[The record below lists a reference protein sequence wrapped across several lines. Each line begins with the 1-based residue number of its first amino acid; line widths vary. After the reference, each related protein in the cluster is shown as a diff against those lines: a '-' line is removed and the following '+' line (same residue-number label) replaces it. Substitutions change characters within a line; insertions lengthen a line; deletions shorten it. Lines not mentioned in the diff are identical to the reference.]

1 MNYRQL
7 LTRMIYWRIVRS
19 WEHISACPGWM
30 SADHWRRSD
39 CHSRTKRQRIPP
51 REKRPALA
59 SLHCSLARK
68 ENCFSSHLTMFSVT
82 LSAACNQKPNF
93 DNRLKNWDQDN
104 KNDSFHF
111 RVGHTRQF
119 LLSPGHIW
127 NSTTK
132 MMMLTKVWGL
142 NLNITEILFWCTSRN
157 MSYFFHLDI
166 KNLFRSWAFLKDH
179 IFDTWIICLIS
190 RAIQRFNVS
199 VHERVH
205 MRELKNLHCGT
216 GTTVVHV
223 CIVRPNTWSKWPT
236 LTQSTLVVADRECVC
251 WISGIAGSTQLSWGS
266 YYLRKR
272 IGDQRSFC

>member
-104 KNDSFHF
+104 KNYSFHF
-111 RVGHTRQF
+111 VLPDNSF
-119 LLSPGHIW
+119 CLLAIFGTARPKWWCWQKCEDWIW
-127 NSTTK
+127 
-132 MMMLTKVWGL
+132 
-142 NLNITEILFWCTSRN
+142 TSRK
-157 MSYFFHLDI
+157 FCFGVLHV
-166 KNLFRSWAFLKDH
+166 
-179 IFDTWIICLIS
+179 TCLIFF
-190 RAIQRFNVS
+190 I
-199 VHERVH
+199 
-205 MRELKNLHCGT
+205 
-216 GTTVVHV
+216 
-223 CIVRPNTWSKWPT
+223 
-236 LTQSTLVVADRECVC
+236 
-251 WISGIAGSTQLSWGS
+251 WI
-266 YYLRKR
+266 
-272 IGDQRSFC
+272 